1 MLHLHLSNRAE
12 NLFHALSAVMATPI
26 RDVFQPEVI
35 VVEEIGMARW
45 LSQQLAEQQG
55 IAANIEFPLPA
66 GFVWRLLSGQL
77 QAGTAEVGFSKR
89 TLLWYS
95 MALLPGLK
103 DRPGFAPIQRYLS
116 GGETETKTYQ
126 LSRQIADLFDQ
137 YLVYRPDWIRR
148 WEAGEDGHW
157 QAQLW
162 RAMREISTE
171 SHWAGL
177 LEEFKRSI
185 DTHGFKAKGLP
196 ERVSL
201 FAISALSPG
210 YIKLLAQI
218 AAHIDVHL
226 FVINPSVT
234 YWGDIVSEQNLARL
248 RDKWRQSGR
257 PDVSELYTVG
267 NPLLASMGEPC
278 RDFIDQWHEYSPVE
292 YDYFDVPGDDSL
304 LSLIQG
310 DILHLQARGSEEIPA
325 HTLPLDESLQVH
337 ACHSPMREVQVLH
350 DRLLKL
356 FDNRTDLKPH
366 EIVVMAPDIA
376 HYAPYIDSVFGA
388 TPRDRS
394 IPYSVASLA
403 LTQQPLVETL
413 LEWLLLPDERFE
425 APTVIGWLEIPAIQS
440 RFGLDDE
447 SVERVRQWV
456 DESGIRWGL
465 DAQHKA
471 ELGLPANEQN
481 TWAFGFDRL
490 FLGYA
495 MPADSALFHGVA
507 PFSNIE
513 GSEALWLGQL
523 REFIAQLARWR
534 KELAAPATLREWQ
547 GRINRLIDQ
556 FFLPDQDE
564 ELFIDNLREQVAA
577 MVTSAETAGFSGAVS
592 APIVHQHLSGLL
604 TSAGG
609 SYRLLGGRVT
619 FSNIIP
625 VRSIPFRVVCLL
637 GMNDGEFPR
646 NQRPLGFDLIAQH
659 PRKGDRSL
667 REDDRY
673 VFLES
678 LLSARE
684 ILHIS
689 YVGRSQQDNS
699 ERLPSVVVTELLDY
713 IEQGYQLAEGKL
725 REALHIEHPLQPFSQ
740 RNFAA
745 GSYAAEW
752 LERASV
758 QTSFS
763 AVPLP
768 VEERDESRQSV
779 TIEALV
785 RFLVSPSRY
794 FLEQVLGI
802 HCAEYEEA
810 LAESERFDLDAL
822 DAYFIKDEM
831 LSDLISDQKYDAHY
845 ELFLARGE
853 LPHGGLGRYCFDE
866 AVEGLSDF
874 AQVVKQNLQ
883 GNASTIDIDL
893 SIGGLSITGHLAN
906 VIDGRLVRYR
916 PAKLKAKDQLA
927 LWVAH
932 LALCASGHPGESLL
946 LALDTSFSLMPL
958 EVEEA
963 TRHLESLVTLYQQGS
978 VAAVPLFQNAS
989 VTYVE
994 KILKESNEQG
1004 ALTAAKGKWGSTEY
1018 YTGDCDDPWN
1028 AQAFRDSDPFD
1039 ERFAE
1044 VAMTVW
1050 EPILRPRVQGDSA

>member
-12 NLFHALSAVMATPI
+12 NLFRALASVVAKPI
-26 RDVFQPEVI
+26 PEVFQPEII
-35 VVEEIGMARW
+35 VVEEMGMARW
-45 LSQQLAEQQG
+45 LSQHLAETQG

-66 GFVWRLLSGQL
+66 GFVWHLLRGQL

-103 DRPGFAPIQRYLS
+103 ERPGFAPIQRYLS
-116 GGETETKTYQ
+116 GGDTETKTYQ

-148 WEAGEDGHW
+148 WEAGADDHW

-162 RAMREISTE
+162 RAMREISGE

-177 LEEFKRSI
+177 LKEFKQSI
-185 DTHGFKAKGLP
+185 DTGGFKAKGIP

-210 YIKLLAQI
+210 YIELLALM
-218 AAHIDVHL
+218 ARHIDVHL
-226 FVINPSVT
+226 FVINPSVN
-234 YWGDIVSEQNLARL
+234 YWGDIVSEQDLARL
-248 RDKWRQSGR
+248 RDKWRRSGR
-257 PDVSELYTVG
+257 PDVSDLYTIG
-267 NPLLASMGEPC
+267 NPLLASMGKPC
-278 RDFIDQWHEYSPVE
+278 RDFLDPWHDYAAEE
-292 YDYFDVPGDDSL
+292 HDYFEAPATDTL
-304 LSLIQG
+304 LSLLQG
-310 DILHLQARGSEEIPA
+310 DILHLQARGTGQIPA

-337 ACHSPMREVQVLH
+337 ACHSPMREVQILH

-356 FDNRTDLKPH
+356 FDNRPDLKPH

-376 HYAPYIDSVFGA
+376 QYAPYIESVFGA
-388 TPRDRS
+388 TPRERV

-413 LEWLLLPDERFE
+413 LAWLLLPEERFE

-440 RFGLDDE
+440 RFGLDAE
-447 SVERVRQWV
+447 SVERIRQWV

-471 ELGLPANEQN
+471 EFGLPENGQN

-495 MPADSALFHGVA
+495 MPADSDLFQGVA

-513 GSEALWLGQL
+513 GSEAVWLGQL
-523 REFIAQLARWR
+523 REFIAQLTRWR
-534 KELAAPATLREWQ
+534 RELATPVTLREWQ

-556 FFLPDQDE
+556 FILPGQDE
-564 ELFIDNLREQVAA
+564 ELFMDNLREQLAA

-592 APIVHQHLSGLL
+592 ASIVHQHLSSLL
-604 TSAGG
+604 TSAGA

-619 FSNIIP
+619 FCNMIP

-673 VFLES
+673 LFLEA
-678 LLSARE
+678 LLAARE
-684 ILHIS
+684 SLHIS

-699 ERLPSVVVTELLDY
+699 KRLPSVVVAELLDY
-713 IEQGYQLAEGKL
+713 VEQAYQLVEGQL
-725 REALHIEHPLQPFSQ
+725 RDALHIEHPLQPFSE
-740 RNFAA
+740 RNFTT

-752 LERASV
+752 RERAPPQV
-758 QTSFS
+758 SFS
-763 AVPLP
+763 AVPLAAMEP
-768 VEERDESRQSV
+768 QRPRASL

-785 RFLVSPSRY
+785 SFLVNPSRY

-810 LAESERFDLDAL
+810 LAESERFDLNGL
-822 DAYFIKDEM
+822 EAYGIKREM
-831 LSDLISDQKYDAHY
+831 LSDLISEQQYDAHF
-845 ELFLARGE
+845 ERFLARGE

-866 AVEGLSDF
+866 AAQGLSDF
-874 AQVVKQNLQ
+874 AEVVKLHLR
-883 GNASTIDIDL
+883 GCAETIDIEL
-893 SIGGLSITGHLAN
+893 MVGGLSLSGRLTN

-916 PAKLKAKDQLA
+916 PTTLKAKDRLA

-932 LALCASGHPGESLL
+932 LARCASGHPGESLL
-946 LALDTSFSLMPL
+946 LALDDSFGLMAL
-958 EVEEA
+958 EAEQA
-963 TRHLESLVTLYQQGS
+963 ARHLERLVTLYRQGS
-978 VAAVPLFQNAS
+978 VAPVPLFLNAS
-989 VTYVE
+989 VAYVE
-994 KILKESNEQG
+994 KFLKEGDGQA
-1004 ALTAAKGKWGSTEY
+1004 ALAAAKGKWGSTEY
-1018 YTGDCDDPWN
+1018 YTGDGDDPWH
-1028 AQAFRDSDPFD
+1028 AQAFRDSEPCD

-1044 VAMTVW
+1044 VAISVW
-1050 EPILRPRVQGDSA
+1050 EPILRPSMKGVSA